1 MGEWK
6 GENPVGKVRA
16 LKYDE
21 TEMAYLDAEQIPPL
35 LAELDMRTL
44 VRGIWLRW

>member
-1 MGEWK
+1 MLNELERLGEWK

-21 TEMAYLDAEQIPPL
+21 TEMAYLDAEQIPL
-35 LAELDMRTL
+35 GG
-44 VRGIWLRW
+44 VG